1 MKSAA
6 TSSAGLLLVASV
18 FCAAPAHARIIIERV
33 YQQADAYASA
43 NLRVGVLPGQPFH
56 ADSGGAPNR
65 NGLFGLNSVA
75 EIQNPATC
83 CNQLAL
89 EDRAG
94 AAPVAYQTGRID
106 GTSIVFSGWVTARA
120 WQSPSR
126 GNAGSDAE
134 GLAFLRQ
141 FVQLV
146 VEDTPETVTTTLG
159 SVLYGRNANAFG
171 QDAFASFDSGFA
183 GNVGMQAFR
192 DPATGDVVPGTSNRT
207 LLPGRY
213 ELMNLA
219 MAYASTGVG
228 AFAGT
233 HSVSLEFENTISFTN
248 ASFAAGATQD
258 TPRMPD
264 RITAPPIIDTPDAWD
279 PTRPGAAFLAP
290 QTGTWFDPE
299 IASGYDF
306 RTTGSLLFTT
316 IMGLP
321 VGFDGEFEVWVG
333 DEFIGLFGA
342 PDAVDFVAR
351 LGHGVTGFQIRGI
364 VPGTD
369 PDDPK
374 AFPIQL
380 AFSGNGD
387 FVMTPIGITAVPEPS
402 SMCMLAAGGTLLGI
416 ALRRKRRPDDT
427 DGTA

>member
-1 MKSAA
+1 M
-6 TSSAGLLLVASV
+6 AG
-18 FCAAPAHARIIIERV
+18 
-33 YQQADAYASA
+33 
-43 NLRVGVLPGQPFH
+43 
-56 ADSGGAPNR
+56 
-65 NGLFGLNSVA
+65 
-75 EIQNPATC
+75 IQNPASC
-83 CNQLAL
+83 CDQLPL

-94 AAPVAYQTGRID
+94 SSAVAQQTGRID

-126 GNAGSDAE
+126 GNAGSDA
-134 GLAFLRQ
+134 GGIAILRQ

-159 SVLYGRNANAFG
+159 SVSYGRIANVFG
-171 QDAFASFDSGFA
+171 QDAFATFDSGFA
-183 GNVGMQAFR
+183 GGVGMQAFR
-192 DPATGDVVPGTSNRT
+192 DPVTGDVVPGTVSRT

-213 ELMNLA
+213 ELMDMA
-219 MAYASTGVG
+219 MASASTGVG
-228 AFAGT
+228 ALAGT
-233 HSVSLEFENTISFTN
+233 HSVALEFENTISFTN

-299 IASGYDF
+299 VASGYDF
-306 RTTGSLLFTT
+306 RTSGGLLFTT

-321 VGFDGEFEVWVG
+321 TGFDGKFEVWVG

-351 LGHGVTGFQIRGI
+351 LGHGVAGFQIRGI

-369 PDDPK
+369 PGDPT

-380 AFSGNGD
+380 AFTGDGD

-402 SMCMLAAGGTLLGI
+402 SLGMLAAGSVLLGFAI
-416 ALRRKRRPDDT
+416 RRGSNRIR
-427 DGTA
+427 A